1 MYGSHGEALQ
11 LCAVY
16 KNKCFLLQV
25 TQEPVSVPQVMCT
38 AFEHAMNSNIL
49 MIKCPQQQ
57 THGTFFYSIH
67 VAWYYGDTCML
78 KNTCCLVIFIYFL
91 RTQTFQV
98 VLCYGIFLTLL
109 MLLSFVHQTCIIR
122 AWDPKR
128 PLLYCP
134 AMNTYMWDHPLT
146 SSHLH
151 TLTKLG
157 YIQVPPVTKIL
168 ACGDQGTLYC
178 SVDKTVI

>member
-1 MYGSHGEALQ
+1 MGKPCSCAHFIKSLQ
-11 LCAVY
+11 VAQEFVLV
-16 KNKCFLLQV
+16 LQV
-25 TQEPVSVPQVMCT
+25 TQEPTSVLQVMCT
-38 AFEHAMNSNIL
+38 AFEHAMNSKVL
-49 MIKCPQQQ
+49 TIKYQHQQ
-57 THGTFFYSIH
+57 THDTFYSI
-67 VAWYYGDTCML
+67 AWYYGDTCKL
-78 KNTCCLVIFIYFL
+78 STWRCF
-91 RTQTFQV
+91 T

-157 YIQVPPVTKIL
+157 YTQVPPVTKIL

-178 SVDKTVI
+178 SVDKSVV